1 MAGTK
6 QSCTRCR
13 THKRKCDKLRPKCS
27 LCTRGSYSCEYE
39 LTTPPNS
46 ADVSVAAGDL
56 LSDLPP
62 NDEVFLL
69 SRIKMAITQGLSGN
83 EPGDI
88 LSTYLRVIHPWF
100 PIFSDRALR
109 RRLPVTWIDAGVE
122 FVFLCFT
129 IFLLSTS
136 PEPSDGDKNSSLS
149 FRSLYL
155 SGKSWLS
162 VLEGA
167 GFSSLEMVQS
177 RLFITL
183 FELLHGQYPA
193 AWISISSTVR
203 AADALVVSA
212 EQDEPPYKSKDE
224 DKFEQR
230 QEYMMTWCAILVV
243 DRHIAIENGKWPPVT
258 RGRTLPNLS
267 QIIHSSISEVAQT
280 EISPISQ
287 LFDASTLLDKLHIA
301 LYEPLSQQSFNVE
314 EMSILLKTLTS
325 FEAFVRRE
333 NQHESR
339 LYTSSLALSS
349 TALLLCFEKGSR
361 RSSSDDEAR
370 QCWAPSV
377 IALESLLED
386 ILKTTEPFHEGK
398 VVSNARPVTPF
409 ITYIVYKAASIFTEK
424 LRMGNGSE
432 KSVQSLR
439 SLRNTLRLISQRWHA
454 GERYLKLLDE
464 DTTPRMLKAINQTGT

>member
-1 MAGTK
+1 MAATK

-27 LCTRGSYSCEYE
+27 LCTRSNHSCEYE

-46 ADVSVAAGDL
+46 ADVSAAAGDL
-56 LSDLPP
+56 LSDLPL

-69 SRIKMAITQGLSGN
+69 SHIKTAITQGLSGN

-88 LSTYLRVIHPWF
+88 LSIYRRVIHPWF
-100 PIFSDRALR
+100 PIFSDSALR
-109 RRLPVTWIDAGVE
+109 ERLPVTWIDAGVE

-149 FRSLYL
+149 FRTLYL

-162 VLEGA
+162 VLERA

-177 RLFITL
+177 RLLITL

-193 AWISISSTVR
+193 AWISVSSTVR
-203 AADALVVSA
+203 AADALAVSA
-212 EQDEPPYKSKDE
+212 EQDESPYKSKDE
-224 DKFEQR
+224 GTVEQR

-243 DRHIAIENGKWPPVT
+243 DRHIAIENGKWPPIT

-267 QIIHSSISEVAQT
+267 QIIDSSIPKIAQT
-280 EISPISQ
+280 EIPPISL
-287 LFDASTLLDKLHIA
+287 LFDASALLDKLHIA

-314 EMSILLKTLTS
+314 EMTILVKTLTS
-325 FEAFVRRE
+325 FEALVRRE
-333 NQHESR
+333 NQHESW
-339 LYTSSLALSS
+339 LYASSLAISS
-349 TALLLCFEKGSR
+349 TALLLSFEKGSR
-361 RSSSDDEAR
+361 RSSSDEEAR
-370 QCWAPSV
+370 QCRAPAAV
-377 IALESLLED
+377 ALESLLED
-386 ILKTTEPFHEGK
+386 ILKTTELFHEGQ
-398 VVSNARPVTPF
+398 VASNTRPLTPF
-409 ITYIVYKAASIFTEK
+409 VTYLVYKAAAIFTEK
-424 LRMGNGSE
+424 LRMGNDSK

-454 GERYLKLLDE
+454 GVRYLKLLDE
-464 DTTPRMLKAINQTGT
+464 DTTPRMLKAINQTGE